1 MATEIKLAMGSL
13 TVGEMAARLGVH
25 PQTLRRWGREGHLPE
40 TSRTSGNHRRYEVK
54 APEKSGACLG
64 YARVSSH
71 DQKNDLKTQEEAIR
85 SESAKAG
92 HPVCDVITDIGS
104 GMNTK
109 KRGFLKL
116 VGMILAGKVRHLVLL
131 HRDRLLRFG
140 ADLVFLVCRTMGV
153 RVTILHDTPDRSP
166 MEQLAGDLVE
176 IIETNGV
183 FSSKLYGMRSHQ
195 NRQRRDAQVCA
206 TLPATA

>member
-1 MATEIKLAMGSL
+1 MKPIQARGLIL
-13 TVGEMAARLGVH
+13 TVGEMAQRLGVH
-25 PQTLRRWGREGHLPE
+25 PQTLRRWGRKVSLIES
-40 TSRTSGNHRRYEVK
+40 SRTSGNHRRYAIKEPKKKGICV
-54 APEKSGACLG
+54 G

-71 DQKNDLKTQEEAIR
+71 DQRNDLGTQVEAIR
-85 SESAKAG
+85 TESIKAG
-92 HPVCDVITDIGS
+92 HPVSEVITDSGS

-116 VGMILAGKVRHLVLL
+116 IGMVLAGKVRYLVLL

-140 ADLVFLVCRTMGV
+140 ADLVFLVGQTMGV
-153 RVTILHDTPDRSP
+153 KVTVLRDTAARSP

-176 IIETNGV
+176 IVTV

-206 TLPATA
+206 TSSAAA